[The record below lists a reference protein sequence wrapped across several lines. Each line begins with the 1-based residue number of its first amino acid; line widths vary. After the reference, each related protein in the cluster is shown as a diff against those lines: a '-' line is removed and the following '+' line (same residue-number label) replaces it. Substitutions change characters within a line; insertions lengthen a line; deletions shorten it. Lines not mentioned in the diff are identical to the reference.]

1 VRETAVAKSKGH
13 EAAIIKRGGRK
24 HEEEEHGGSWKV
36 AFADFCL
43 ALMCLYLVLWVLAA
57 RQTEEAQAS
66 LQNASSSLLDQG
78 KGRLSETMG
87 GPRGSLISREPLP
100 RHNEAVPS
108 RKTGSGP
115 DYPDEI
121 GKPTGKSR
129 VRYESPEDLRDL
141 AKVLGRMS
149 EQGGLKANLQT
160 VITPYGLRV
169 MLHDTE
175 HEGMFQLGSAVPTTR
190 FRDLLMKMGPLF
202 AQMANQMLV
211 IGHTDGVPF
220 ADPSHHG
227 ASNWTLSSSR
237 AAAARGLLLDGGMPE
252 GSVLQ
257 VVGMADQALLDSSNP
272 LASENRR
279 IELVI
284 LTKAQADSVVAM
296 YGQPDTS
303 AGEPPREILP
313 DVEAVLPGPGPLA
326 ALREQLRAIGQKL
339 RGATDTTRP

>member
-1 VRETAVAKSKGH
+1 MASGKEHK
-13 EAAIIKRGGRK
+13 AAIIKRGGRK

-66 LQNASSSLLDQG
+66 LQNASSSLLDNG
-78 KGRLSETMG
+78 KGKLSDTMG

-129 VRYESPEDLRDL
+129 VRYESPQDLQDL
-141 AKVLGRMS
+141 AKVLARMS

-169 MLHDTE
+169 MLHDTD
-175 HEGMFQLGSAVPTTR
+175 HEGMFHLGSAVPTER
-190 FRDLLMKMGPLF
+190 FRGLLMKMGPLF
-202 AQMANQMLV
+202 AQMENQMLIV
-211 IGHTDGVPF
+211 GHTDAVPF
-220 ADPSHHG
+220 SDPRNH
-227 ASNWTLSSSR
+227 AVSNWTLSSGR

-252 GSVLQ
+252 RSVLQ
-257 VVGMADQALLDSSNP
+257 VVGMAQQAPLDAAHP

-284 LTKAQADSVVAM
+284 LTKAQAESVTAM
-296 YGQPDTS
+296 FGQPEKTDE
-303 AGEPPREILP
+303 ANRQLLP
-313 DVEAVLPGPGPLA
+313 QVDAVLPSPGVLA
-326 ALREQLRAIGQKL
+326 VLRDQLRAVGHQL
-339 RGATDTTRP
+339 RGTAATPPASQP